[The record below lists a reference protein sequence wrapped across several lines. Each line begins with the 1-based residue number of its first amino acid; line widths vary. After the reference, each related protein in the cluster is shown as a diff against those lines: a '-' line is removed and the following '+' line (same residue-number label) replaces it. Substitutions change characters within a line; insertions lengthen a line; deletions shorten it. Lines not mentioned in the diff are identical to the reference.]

1 MSYYVVVGLLQL
13 LPSVVAANH
22 NTSHSIV
29 NWNKPFTLDITDVDP
44 DIIGYTVCIS
54 VRDVHECRNVT
65 ATEFLVP
72 KYYFV
77 VNVMITAWNIVGES
91 PVALYEIN
99 PCTDTVTMQGKFK
112 KKINES

>member
-1 MSYYVVVGLLQL
+1 MSYYVVIGLLQL

-29 NWNKPFTLDITDVDP
+29 IWDKPFTLDITDVDP

-54 VRDVHECRNVT
+54 VRDDQECRNVT

-91 PVALYEIN
+91 PVALCEIN
-99 PCTDTVTMQGKFK
+99 PCTDTVTMQG
-112 KKINES
+112 INYNS